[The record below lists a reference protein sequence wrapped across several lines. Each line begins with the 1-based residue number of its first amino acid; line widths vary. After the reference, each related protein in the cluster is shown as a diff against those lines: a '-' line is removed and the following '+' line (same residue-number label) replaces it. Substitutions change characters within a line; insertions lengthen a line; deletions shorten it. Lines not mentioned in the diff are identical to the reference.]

1 MSDENTSTLK
11 KTGVVQ
17 RTFTDILKNGELI
30 LMSLPVILHVF
41 IFCYLPMF
49 GIIIA
54 FKNFRYD
61 KGIFGSDWVGFDNFK
76 FFFSSPDA
84 FTITRNTILLNI
96 LFMAVGTIISVTF
109 ALMLNEVK
117 RRAAVKIYQTATF
130 FPYFLSWIV
139 VGFMLFS
146 ILNAEHGILN
156 QLLLKVGLQPVDWY
170 TSPQYWPL
178 ILLISTVWKGTGVG
192 CVIYYATLMGIDR
205 EYYEAAEIDGATKV
219 QMVFKISIPFLIPII
234 TITSLLSIGGIIRA
248 DFGLFFF
255 LPRDIGMLYPTTDVI
270 DTYVFRA
277 LRRFGDAGMASSVGL
292 FQSLVGFLLVVFSN
306 FTVRKFEKEN
316 ALF

>member
-96 LFMAVGTIISVTF
+96 LFMAVGTLISVTF

>member
-219 QMVFKISIPFLIPII
+219 QMVFNISIPFLIPII